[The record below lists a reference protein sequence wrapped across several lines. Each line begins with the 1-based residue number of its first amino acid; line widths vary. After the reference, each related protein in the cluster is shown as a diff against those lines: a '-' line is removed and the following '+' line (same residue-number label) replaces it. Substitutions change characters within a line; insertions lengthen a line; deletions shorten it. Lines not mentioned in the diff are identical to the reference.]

1 MFTVT
6 GTNSGGTVS
15 TDLYITVLDTLP
27 VIDYVP
33 SDVELLNNFSLMDQ
47 SPVSTG
53 GPVLQWSIS
62 PALPAGLT
70 FDSNTGRISGTPTE
84 ITSKTTYTLAATNDN
99 GFAPATLNITVQDI
113 VYDTSQG
120 PLYAVN
126 GSVMDPVGPTS
137 TISDAQ
143 YEIHPDLPEGLILSP
158 TDGTIYG
165 VPTEAMPLTNYTVY
179 SNSTQFST
187 SFTIQLGVLE
197 DMDGDGQPN
206 ELPED
211 YSGDLIEDLDDD
223 GDGASDAADA
233 ECLSDP
239 QSQSLH
245 QHSQYRAQY
254 DQSQPYHDPKSRT
267 HLQSAS
273 KMADLSD
280 ALAGEYSCQQLPSV
294 L

>member
-1 MFTVT
+1 MFTIT
-6 GTNSGGTVS
+6 GTNTGGTVS
-15 TDLYITVLDTLP
+15 AYINITVLDSLP
-27 VIDYVP
+27 IVAYVP

-84 ITSKTTYTLAATNDN
+84 ITSKTTYTITATNDN
-99 GFAPATLNITVQDI
+99 GFATATLNITVQDI
-113 VYDTSQG
+113 VYDTTQG

-143 YEIHPDLPEGLILSP
+143 YEIHPELPEGLILSP

-165 VPTEAMPLTNYTVY
+165 VPTESMPLTNYTVY

-197 DMDGDGQPN
+197 DTDGDGEPN
-206 ELPED
+206 ELPAD
-211 YSGDLIEDLDDD
+211 YLGDLEEDLDDD
-223 GDGASDAADA
+223 GDGASDADEAA
-233 ECLSDP
+233 CL
-239 QSQSLH
+239 
-245 QHSQYRAQY
+245 
-254 DQSQPYHDPKSRT
+254 
-267 HLQSAS
+267 
-273 KMADLSD
+273 
-280 ALAGEYSCQQLPSV
+280 
-294 L
+294 